1 MFREI
6 INEGL
11 HLIAVGLSLFVLKS
25 YFGMFFKGKE
35 DRKNYFIWFIYA
47 IWQLFL
53 CSRSELPAYIN
64 LVVGF
69 LLNCCLGMVSYIGKS
84 IQKIALACM
93 LSMIWTLS
101 EFLVGYF
108 FLSLGINYENPKV
121 LGAVMSE
128 ITVLTIIMCLKKFLQ
143 HENIKSLPIKHNIAL
158 LLIPIG
164 SLFVVYQMFM
174 ISGKQ
179 VGKTMIKESVL
190 CMVIMLF
197 INLIIFKLYILLADE
212 MELRRYNSV
221 YTQQLELCNK
231 HIQEKE
237 ITMFEYRKAKHDIK
251 QHHSLLLTMLNEE
264 NYQMAKEY
272 LSDLVEENKNYKIS
286 ICNTDNLVVDAII
299 NAKSSL
305 MKLMGIDCTVDIH
318 IPTELPFANADISI
332 LLGNSIDNAIEATD
346 KVEKDKNIKIYM
358 VYEKNILI
366 ITIINPYNTK
376 LIKDKQGII
385 KTSKSDKNNHGFGLE
400 SIKKIVEKYCGSV
413 VIEEN
418 NNQFTLKMMLIDIG
432 VKSAF

>member
-1 MFREI
+1 MGKVIDIAICDDEYAVASGIENLLDLLSRKYQIAIEVDVFYDGATLTDYIKRENKRYDI
-6 INEGL
+6 IYIDIEMKIENGVDAAKKIRRMDKNVM
-11 HLIAVGLSLFVLKS
+11 LIYV
-25 YFGMFFKGKE
+25 
-35 DRKNYFIWFIYA
+35 
-47 IWQLFL
+47 
-53 CSRSELPAYIN
+53 
-64 LVVGF
+64 
-69 LLNCCLGMVSYIGKS
+69 
-84 IQKIALACM
+84 
-93 LSMIWTLS
+93 T
-101 EFLVGYF
+101 
-108 FLSLGINYENPKV
+108 NYESF
-121 LGAVMSE
+121 A
-128 ITVLTIIMCLKKFLQ
+128 
-143 HENIKSLPIKHNIAL
+143 
-158 LLIPIG
+158 
-164 SLFVVYQMFM
+164 
-174 ISGKQ
+174 
-179 VGKTMIKESVL
+179 
-190 CMVIMLF
+190 
-197 INLIIFKLYILLADE
+197 
-212 MELRRYNSV
+212 
-221 YTQQLELCNK
+221 
-231 HIQEKE
+231 
-237 ITMFEYRKAKHDIK
+237 KAKHDIK